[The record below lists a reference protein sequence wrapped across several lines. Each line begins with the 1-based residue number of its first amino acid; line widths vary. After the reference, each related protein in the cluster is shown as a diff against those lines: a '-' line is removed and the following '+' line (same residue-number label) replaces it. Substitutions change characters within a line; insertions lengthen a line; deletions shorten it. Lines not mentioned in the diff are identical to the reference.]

1 MFRLSARVQKAIQP
15 LGERVLVRRVEAA
28 KQTKSGIL
36 IPEQAQGRV
45 NEGKV
50 IAVANANKEWT
61 PTVKVGD
68 TVLLSEF
75 GGTNIKIDGVDLTF
89 FNEDQLLGV
98 VQQA

>member
-1 MFRLSARVQKAIQP
+1 MFRFSARLQKAITP
-15 LGERVLVRRVEAA
+15 LGRRVLVKRVEAA
-28 KQTKSGIL
+28 KETKSGIL

-50 IAVANANKEWT
+50 VAVAAGNSEWT

-75 GGTNIKIDGVDLTF
+75 GGTNVKFDGQDLVF
-89 FNEDQLLGV
+89 YNEDQLMGV
-98 VQQA
+98 ISN